1 MTTTREKINAHR
13 YLEVYEAM
21 KNAVPD
27 NNMLEV
33 MRACELIIA
42 DCIAQSNFGKEV
54 EEQTYKAI
62 ADDIRKFTEA
72 FKPIAEEAVKEE

>member
-1 MTTTREKINAHR
+1 MANKKENVHR
-13 YLEVYEAM
+13 YFEVYEAM
-21 KNAVPD
+21 KKAVPDD

-33 MRACELIIA
+33 MRACEFIIA
-42 DCIAQSNFGKEV
+42 DCIAQSNVGKDV

-72 FKPIAEEAVKEE
+72 FKPIAEEVTKED

>member
-1 MTTTREKINAHR
+1 MANEKKNVHR

-21 KNAVPD
+21 KKAVPDD

-33 MRACELIIA
+33 MRACEIIIA
-42 DCIAQSNFGKEV
+42 DCIAQSNVGKEV

-62 ADDIRKFTEA
+62 ADDIRKLTEA
-72 FKPIAEEAVKEE
+72 LKPIAEEAAKEE